1 MHLESEHITINLSN
15 KENFDNLEDAFH
27 ILYSP
32 LCYFA
37 FQLINSKETAEDI
50 VTDFFTRIW
59 QKPPEL
65 KNSMAFRSY
74 CYTAV
79 RNACINHIKQQQRF
93 SQKEEQWQ
101 QLQSLEQPA
110 ILDAI
115 IQTETMRALNAAIE
129 TLPPRCRSVITLLY
143 KEGKSIRET
152 ANELQIAVETVK
164 SLRQYG
170 LKLLRKEMPPELWL
184 ALGFLAS

>member
-1 MHLESEHITINLSN
+1 MKVLNNHTPLTPKHDAGTSN
-15 KENFDNLEDAFH
+15 IEDAFH
-27 ILYSP
+27 QLYNP

-37 FQLINSKETAEDI
+37 FQLINSKEAAEDI

-59 QKPPEL
+59 QKPPALE
-65 KNSMAFRSY
+65 NSRVFRSY

-79 RNACINHIKQQQRF
+79 RNACINHLKQQQRF

-129 TLPPRCRSVITLLY
+129 TLPPRCRSVITSLY

-152 ANELQIAVETVK
+152 ADEMQIAVETVK

-170 LKLLRKEMPPELWL
+170 LKLLRKEMPLELWL
-184 ALGFLAS
+184 ALGLLAG

>member
-1 MHLESEHITINLSN
+1 MKVINNHITLTPNN
-15 KENFDNLEDAFH
+15 ENAASSIEVAFH
-27 ILYSP
+27 ALFNP

-37 FQLINSKETAEDI
+37 FQLINSKEAAEDI

-65 KNSMAFRSY
+65 KNSLVFRSY
-74 CYTAV
+74 CYTAI
-79 RNACINHIKQQQRF
+79 RNACINHLKQQQRF
-93 SQKEEQWQ
+93 LQKEEQWQ

-110 ILDAI
+110 ILEAI

-129 TLPPRCRSVITLLY
+129 TLPPRCRSVITSLY
-143 KEGKSIRET
+143 KDGKSIRET
-152 ANELQIAVETVK
+152 ADELQIAVETVK

-170 LKLLRKEMPPELWL
+170 LKLLRKEMPLELWVGL
-184 ALGFLAS
+184 AALAG

>member
-1 MHLESEHITINLSN
+1 MHLEPKNIAINSSGKNDLAN
-15 KENFDNLEDAFH
+15 IEDAFH
-27 ILYSP
+27 KFYNP

-37 FQLINSKETAEDI
+37 FQLINSKEAAEDI

-65 KNSMAFRSY
+65 KNSLVFRSY

-79 RNACINHIKQQQRF
+79 RNACINHLKQQQRF

-110 ILDAI
+110 ILEAI

-129 TLPPRCRSVITLLY
+129 TLPPRCRSVITRLY

-152 ANELQIAVETVK
+152 AAELQIAVETVK

-170 LKLLRKEMPPELWL
+170 LKLLRKEMPLELWVGL
-184 ALGFLAS
+184 AALAG

>member
-1 MHLESEHITINLSN
+1 MKSITENIELTLINRNASSN
-15 KENFDNLEDAFH
+15 IEDAFH
-27 ILYSP
+27 ALYNP

-37 FQLINSKETAEDI
+37 FQLIHSKEASEDI

-65 KNSMAFRSY
+65 KNSLVFRSY

-79 RNACINHIKQQQRF
+79 RNACINHLKQQQRF

-110 ILDAI
+110 VLEAI

-129 TLPPRCRSVITLLY
+129 TLPPRCRSVITSLY
-143 KEGKSIRET
+143 KDGKTIRET
-152 ANELQIAVETVK
+152 ADELQIAVETVK

-170 LKLLRKEMPPELWL
+170 LKLLRKEMPLELWIGLSAL
-184 ALGFLAS
+184 AV